1 MYDVHRQSSYSS
13 RATGISGIS
22 ASTKNLTLAVN
33 VGTGMSSRR
42 LASGQYAATEVLVP
56 SIDSTAFVPHGEL
69 AKHEAGKPV
78 EFRRGRATVIDSK

>member
-1 MYDVHRQSSYSS
+1 
-13 RATGISGIS
+13 
-22 ASTKNLTLAVN
+22 
-33 VGTGMSSRR
+33 MSSRR